1 MAYNR
6 GREERERLFAN
17 SAGYQNQF
25 NSHQN
30 KETAL
35 DMEGAHHDRLGKAN
49 ASTYSEM
56 ILIKVS
62 SRD

>member
-1 MAYNR
+1 MLLIQMAYNR

-49 ASTYSEM
+49 AST
-56 ILIKVS
+56 
-62 SRD
+62 

>member
-49 ASTYSEM
+49 ASTYFDKSTT
-56 ILIKVS
+56 LT
-62 SRD
+62 RYH